1 MSSLGIVERR
11 NYVICTI
18 GIKST
23 EHELFNR
30 NTQYILPTLT
40 PPFAE
45 KTIIALDVFS
55 VDIALLDRTYSC
67 SFEPCLW
74 YDPACLTKMSLFE
87 RSNFLLFSVMLQ
99 TS

>member
-18 GIKST
+18 SIKST

-30 NTQYILPTLT
+30 NTQYIFPTLI
-40 PPFAE
+40 PPFVE
-45 KTIIALDVFS
+45 KIIRTLDVFS
-55 VDIALLDRTYSC
+55 VDIALVDRTYSC
-67 SFEPCLW
+67 SFKPCLW

-87 RSNFLLFSVMLQ
+87 RSNLLLFSVMLQ
-99 TS
+99 TY